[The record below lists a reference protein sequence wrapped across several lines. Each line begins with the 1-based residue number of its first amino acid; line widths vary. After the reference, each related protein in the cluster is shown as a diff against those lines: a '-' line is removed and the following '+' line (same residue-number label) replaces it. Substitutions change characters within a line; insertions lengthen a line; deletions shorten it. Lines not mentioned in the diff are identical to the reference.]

1 MIVYDLNQ
9 TGLKLKSELQNN
21 CSPEMAKRIALE
33 IEQAIHADGTPL
45 TKVEK
50 GHLVKYIEFPVYD
63 HKTGQA
69 VLHEADN
76 SEFLEL
82 VAIVAQNIKGDK
94 QSNGNSINYNSST
107 RSVSKYC
114 FTRKK

>member
-1 MIVYDLNQ
+1 MIVYDLKQ

-76 SEFLEL
+76 SEFLKL
-82 VAIVAQNIKGDK
+82 VALISK
-94 QSNGNSINYNSST
+94 
-107 RSVSKYC
+107 SVNDNK
-114 FTRKK
+114 